1 MMLKL
6 GNKLIT
12 KRESDK
18 TAIMEISRLSGLGVT
33 VSQIAKHED
42 VKFNALGVIDPSGLL
57 S

>member
-1 MMLKL
+1 MLKL